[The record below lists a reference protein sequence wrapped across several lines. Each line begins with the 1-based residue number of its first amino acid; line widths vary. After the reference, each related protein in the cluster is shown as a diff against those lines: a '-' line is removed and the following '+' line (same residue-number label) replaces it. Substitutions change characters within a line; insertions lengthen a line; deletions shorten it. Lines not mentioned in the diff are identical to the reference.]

1 MTVTYF
7 TVKDVAELLKIS
19 YDKALDFVKF
29 SGVEYVKIGRQ
40 YRVSDQ
46 KLDAFL
52 YPDKTIK
59 TLRKRPIYYIED
71 RSEK

>member
-1 MTVTYF
+1 MTKYF
-7 TVKDVAELLKIS
+7 TTKEVAEMLKIS
-19 YDKALDFVKF
+19 YDKALEFIKF

-40 YRVSDQ
+40 YRVSEP

-59 TLRKRPIYYIED
+59 TLKKKPIYVIED
-71 RSEK
+71 RSKR